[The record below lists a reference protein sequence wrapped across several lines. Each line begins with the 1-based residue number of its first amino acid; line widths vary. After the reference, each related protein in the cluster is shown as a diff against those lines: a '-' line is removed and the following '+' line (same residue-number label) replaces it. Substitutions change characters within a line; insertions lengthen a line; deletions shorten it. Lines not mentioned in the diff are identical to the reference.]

1 MGAVAVPAQRFASLV
16 KIEHTVFALP
26 YAYVGAILAVSGW
39 PGLRGMLWITVAMVG
54 ARSFAMAA
62 NRLIDAAI
70 DARNPRTATRELPAG
85 LLSRTQVIAF
95 ALASL
100 AVFLVAVWQL
110 DPVTH
115 WLWPFVIVPMVIY
128 PYLKRVTP
136 LCHLWLGLVDGL
148 APIGAWAALTGHV
161 PLAAWLLGGAVALWI
176 AGFDVIYATFDLEID
191 RAQGLHSLPVDIG
204 LARALTVVRVA
215 HLATVGLL
223 VAVGL
228 NLSLGPAYYVGV
240 AIVALL
246 LAYENSIVHPDD
258 LSRVDAAF
266 FSVNG
271 AIAVLYLAAVAL
283 DAAIA

>member
-1 MGAVAVPAQRFASLV
+1 VSVVAVPARRFASLV

-39 PGLRGMLWITVAMVG
+39 PGLRGMLWITVAMAG

-85 LLSRTQVIAF
+85 LLSRMQVIVF
-95 ALASL
+95 AGASL
-100 AVFLVAVWQL
+100 VVFLIAVWQL
-110 DPVTH
+110 DPITH
-115 WLWPFVIVPMVIY
+115 WLWPFVIVPMLIY

-176 AGFDVIYATFDLEID
+176 AGFDVIYATFDQEID
-191 RAQGLHSLPVDIG
+191 RAQGLHSLPVDFG
-204 LARALTVVRVA
+204 LARALTTVRVA
-215 HLATVGLL
+215 HLATVALL

-228 NLSLGPAYYVGV
+228 NLSLGPVYYVGV

-258 LSRVDAAF
+258 LTRVDAAF

-271 AIAVLYLAAVAL
+271 AIAVLYLAAVAI
-283 DAAIA
+283 DAAL